1 MRVALVHD
9 YLNQYGGAERVLEAF
24 CEIWPDAPI
33 YTLVYD
39 KEKTGGAF
47 EGRRITTSFLRK
59 IPFVRSHH
67 RPFLIL
73 MPMAIEQFELSKY
86 DVVLSDSASF
96 AKGVITRPNTFHIC
110 YCHTPTRY
118 LWDDSH
124 KYIREFGYP
133 GFIKKIIPIF
143 MSYLR
148 LWDESASWRPD
159 KFIANSECVR
169 GRIGKYYGQSAE
181 VINPPVKT
189 DIFYIAQKTENY
201 FLAVGRLLSYK
212 RFDLII
218 AAFNRLGW
226 PLKIIGSGPE
236 FGRLKETVG
245 PNIEFLGQVPDS
257 SLCDYYAHCQA
268 LIFPQEEDFGI
279 VAAEAMASGRPVI
292 AYSAGGA
299 LEIVKDGE
307 TGILFGEQ
315 TIDALV
321 GALMRFKGAEFSPQK
336 IREYALSFDKEIFKE
351 KIREFVDK
359 SWEEYNN

>member
-47 EGRRITTSFLRK
+47 EGRRITTSFL
-59 IPFVRSHH
+59 
-67 RPFLIL
+67 
-73 MPMAIEQFELSKY
+73 PMAIEQFELSKY

-169 GRIGKYYGQSAE
+169 GRRNEVGNGEYTSQSEHHRQGSSDAIGK
-181 VINPPVKT
+181 
-189 DIFYIAQKTENY
+189 
-201 FLAVGRLLSYK
+201 
-212 RFDLII
+212 
-218 AAFNRLGW
+218 
-226 PLKIIGSGPE
+226 
-236 FGRLKETVG
+236 
-245 PNIEFLGQVPDS
+245 
-257 SLCDYYAHCQA
+257 
-268 LIFPQEEDFGI
+268 
-279 VAAEAMASGRPVI
+279 
-292 AYSAGGA
+292 
-299 LEIVKDGE
+299 
-307 TGILFGEQ
+307 
-315 TIDALV
+315 
-321 GALMRFKGAEFSPQK
+321 
-336 IREYALSFDKEIFKE
+336 
-351 KIREFVDK
+351 
-359 SWEEYNN
+359 